1 MRILVTG
8 SRELTDRMLVIRAI
22 MNHAASPLT
31 IIVGDCP
38 AGADVFARAVDAE
51 FQVHRADWKTHGKA
65 AGPRRNQQMV
75 DSGADLCLA
84 FYREGAGNRGT
95 KDCVRRARISGI
107 PVIEHTEYA

>member
-38 AGADVFARAVDAE
+38 AGADVFARAVDAD
-51 FQVHRADWKTHGKA
+51 FRVHRSDWKTHGKA
-65 AGPRRNQQMV
+65 AGPRRNQAMV
-75 DSGADLCLA
+75 DSRADVCLA
-84 FYREGAGNRGT
+84 FYRAGR
-95 KDCVRRARISGI
+95 CW
-107 PVIEHTEYA
+107 